1 MYLNRKVQFVPFA
14 EESSSPLQPLRYSFT
29 DIFMN
34 INLKKFTMQ
43 RTCLYLMIPFFGCHL
58 KNKLDELLRERISRQ
73 KLSS

>member
-34 INLKKFTMQ
+34 INLKK
-43 RTCLYLMIPFFGCHL
+43 IHNA
-58 KNKLDELLRERISRQ
+58 KNLSISDDSILW
-73 KLSS
+73 LSFEE